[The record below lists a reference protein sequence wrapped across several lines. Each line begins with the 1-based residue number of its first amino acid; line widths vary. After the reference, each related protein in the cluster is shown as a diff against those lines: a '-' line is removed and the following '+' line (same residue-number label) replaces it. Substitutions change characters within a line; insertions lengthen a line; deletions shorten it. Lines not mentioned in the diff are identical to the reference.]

1 MRRVKAAA
9 TSHNKTKMSPKAE
22 KTTKKVEAMT
32 TRGEIIITIVV
43 AAADDETTTTMT
55 MNRAMQ
61 MTRAA
66 DDVIA
71 TDEPLIA

>member
-1 MRRVKAAA
+1 
-9 TSHNKTKMSPKAE
+9 
-22 KTTKKVEAMT
+22 MT